1 MNMIDDIDKIPLDA
15 RLLSYAIIE
24 LNISRRNVSI
34 YPKDHPSVE
43 RSLSR
48 TFDFLKKLF
57 EIRSEITLAIAKDT
71 IIIDDFKLD
80 KKNPVF
86 REFALNLSKMNI
98 AYVTLKN
105 GITQDEL
112 YQFHS
117 FLLEKV
123 EDSSVDKIREVLKAY
138 NLKHISIGFV
148 DYGAFSLAESETSK
162 TTKEGA
168 LWERYIFGLLA
179 GTLQSEAVADELRNI
194 PPNILAQLLNKVSDE
209 NYKEEA
215 YDRVITTY
223 MRSSAD
229 SVFTSKDLKKMLQLI
244 NSLRPELKKQFVSTT
259 VKHFS
264 KNMDS
269 TYQALKKMSMEE
281 IIGMLD
287 VINEQKITIP
297 APLMNL
303 LDKLSDISRGNI
315 ASMKLADGLVV
326 DDIFLSPEIDNIFKQ
341 GGFETLL
348 NDTYQQEI
356 QKLLKV
362 HAQSLKT
369 SQLIEF
375 ESEFNDDLIEKK
387 FNQIMLELMVSPT
400 TSSQEYQAFVDL
412 VKEQAEQLL
421 WIGEYG
427 QILTLLNLME
437 TNKARDRFVDINSEA
452 LQHFHS
458 SEFLVP
464 LVDSLR
470 ILGKQKRQEVTEL
483 CEYYDQKIVPHL
495 IDALIEE
502 DSQMARRFLMDLLK
516 QLGDKVIPEAI
527 ERLDDDRWFVKR
539 NMLYILGQTNVKDVA
554 EHIKPY
560 CRDENLK
567 VSFEALRCLLFSE
580 DRYAIDTIK
589 EYLYSGN
596 RDRVEQAIALSG
608 SFRIKEA
615 VDDLI
620 KMLKKTEMTGADFY
634 DKMPVVSAL
643 GDIGD
648 PRAVD
653 VLREMLAKRSILFKK
668 VSDRM
673 KEEIYKTLNN
683 YPYESVRELVED
695 GLKSKNER
703 IRTESFRLKKGHEQ

>member
-1 MNMIDDIDKIPLDA
+1 MVDNIEKIPLDA

-48 TFDFLKKLF
+48 TYDFLKKLF
-57 EIRSEITLAIAKDT
+57 EIRSEITLAVAKDT

-98 AYVTLKN
+98 AYVTLQTGVTK
-105 GITQDEL
+105 DEL

-123 EDSSVDKIREVLKAY
+123 ENATVDRMKEVLKEY
-138 NLKHISIGFV
+138 GLKNISIGFI
-148 DYGAFSLAESETSK
+148 DYGAFSFAESKTSK
-162 TTKEGA
+162 PTKEGS
-168 LWERYIFGLLA
+168 LWERYIFGLLE
-179 GTLQSEAVADELRNI
+179 GTLQSEEVSDEVRNI
-194 PPNILAQLLNKVSDE
+194 PPKMLAQFLNKISDE
-209 NYKEEA
+209 KFKAES

-223 MRSSAD
+223 MRSSKD
-229 SVFTSKDLKKMLQLI
+229 LIFSTKDLKKMLQLI
-244 NSLRPELKKQFVSTT
+244 NNLKPELKKQFVSTT
-259 VKHFS
+259 VKNFS
-264 KNMDS
+264 KNIDS

-297 APLMNL
+297 EPLMNL

-315 ASMKLADGLVV
+315 ESMKLADGLIV

-341 GGFETLL
+341 GSFETLL
-348 NDTYQQEI
+348 NDTYQKEI
-356 QKLLKV
+356 QKLLNV
-362 HAQSLKT
+362 QASDFKT

-375 ESEFNDDLIEKK
+375 ESEFNDDLVEKK

-400 TSSQEYQAFVDL
+400 ISKEEYQTFVDL
-412 VKEQAEQLL
+412 IKGQAVQLL

-427 QILTLLNLME
+427 QILTLLNLIE
-437 TNKARDRFVDINSEA
+437 TNKVQDKFADISSEA
-452 LQHFHS
+452 LEHFYS
-458 SEFLVP
+458 AEFLAS

-470 ILGKQKRQEVTEL
+470 ILGKQKKLEVTEL
-483 CEYYDQKIVPHL
+483 CEYYDQKIVPYL

-502 DSQMARRFLMDLLK
+502 DSQMTRRFIMDLLK
-516 QLGDKVIPEAI
+516 QRSEKVIPEAI
-527 ERLDDDRWFVKR
+527 RRLADDRWYVKR
-539 NMLYILGQTNVKDVA
+539 NMLYILSQTNVKDAA

-567 VSFEALRCLLFSE
+567 VSFEALKCLLYSE
-580 DRYAIDTIK
+580 ERYAIDRIK
-589 EYLYSGN
+589 EYLYSDN
-596 RDRVEQAIALSG
+596 RDRVEQAVALAG
-608 SFRIKEA
+608 SFKIKEA

-620 KMLKKTEMTGADFY
+620 KILKKTEITGADFY
-634 DKMPVVSAL
+634 DKIPVVSAL

-648 PRAVD
+648 PRSVD
-653 VLREMLAKRSILFKK
+653 ALRGILAKRSILFKG
-668 VSDRM
+668 VADRL
-673 KEEIYKTLNN
+673 KEAIYKTLSS
-683 YPYESVRELVED
+683 YPYESVRDLVEA

-703 IRTESFRLKKGHEQ
+703 IQAESLRLHKANVQ

>member
-1 MNMIDDIDKIPLDA
+1 MVDNIEKIPLDA

-48 TFDFLKKLF
+48 TYGFLEKLF
-57 EIRSEITLAIAKDT
+57 EIRSEITLAVAKDT

-98 AYVTLKN
+98 AYVTLKT

-123 EDSSVDKIREVLKAY
+123 EDSSVDKIREVLKSY
-138 NLKHISIGFV
+138 NLMHISIGFL
-148 DYGAFSLAESETSK
+148 DYGAFSFAESETSK
-162 TTKEGA
+162 TNKERT
-168 LWERYIFGLLA
+168 LWERYIFGLLV
-179 GTLQSEAVADELRNI
+179 GTLKSEEVADELKNI

-209 NYKEEA
+209 NFKEES

-229 SVFTSKDLKKMLQLI
+229 SIFTSKDLKKMLQLI
-244 NSLRPELKKQFVSTT
+244 KNLRPELKKHFVSTT

-264 KNMDS
+264 RNIDS

-287 VINEQKITIP
+287 VINEQKISIP

-303 LDKLSDISRGNI
+303 LDKLSDISRGNLG
-315 ASMKLADGLVV
+315 SMKLADGLIV
-326 DDIFLSPEIDNIFKQ
+326 DDIFLVPEIDNIFKQ

-348 NDTYQQEI
+348 NDTYQKEI
-356 QKLLKV
+356 QKLLNI
-362 HAQSLKT
+362 HAEGFKT

-400 TSSQEYQAFVDL
+400 TTSQEYQAYIDL
-412 VKEQAEQLL
+412 VKEQADQLL
-421 WIGEYG
+421 WIGEYR
-427 QILTLLNLME
+427 QILTLLNLIE
-437 TNKARDRFVDINSEA
+437 TNKAQDRFADINSEA
-452 LQHFHS
+452 LERFHS
-458 SEFLVP
+458 AEFLVP
-464 LVDSLR
+464 FVDSLR

-495 IDALIEE
+495 IDALIGE
-502 DSQMARRFLMDLLK
+502 DSQMTRRFLMDLLK

-527 ERLDDDRWFVKR
+527 KRLDDDRWFVKR
-539 NMLYILGQTNVKDVA
+539 NMLYILGQTNIKDVA
-554 EHIKPY
+554 EHIYPY
-560 CRDENLK
+560 CRHENLK
-567 VSFEALRCLLFSE
+567 VSFEALRCLLYSE
-580 DRYAIDTIK
+580 EKYAIDTIK

-596 RDRVEQAIALSG
+596 RDRIDQAVALSG
-608 SFRIKEA
+608 SFRINEA
-615 VDDLI
+615 VDDLL
-620 KMLKKTEMTGADFY
+620 KMLKKSEMTGADFY
-634 DKMPVVSAL
+634 DKIPVVSAL

-648 PRAVD
+648 PRTVGT
-653 VLREMLAKRSILFKK
+653 LREMLAKKSILFKG
-668 VSDRM
+668 VSDRL
-673 KEEIYKTLNN
+673 KEEIYKTLSC
-683 YPYESVRELVED
+683 YPYESVRDLIEA
-695 GLKSKNER
+695 GLKSKNKR
-703 IRTESFRLKKGHEQ
+703 IRAESFRLKKTHEQ